1 MSLHTVPTALAAAD
15 GCNDP
20 IKLAHIYTACTAI
33 LHKATTTASAVSTGR
48 STDRTADAYAR
59 PKVVRALKLVFSGLL
74 QAANGY
80 QRPPPPLQ
88 LRALTELLLTLQQR
102 LVKQTSSSADGTG
115 TGNNSS
121 SNISG
126 TSNVIAAHCDLLD
139 CECPQ
144 HWDTPFI
151 DTSTN
156 TDNSGAGASSG
167 ANVPNLGLDD
177 LSETCVALSWCSNA
191 SDETDSSVTADSAT
205 DSISGSNAS
214 SSVRM
219 YDKSLVTA
227 YSTEEAFNNSYSSAI
242 TAAATASSS
251 AGYSGHSSYRRGR
264 HRACMTLQMATTVS
278 SSTSSINSSSCGV
291 FTVVAW
297 SLTDDGCFTV
307 EGLMPDTR
315 YCFRLAKTPQLPLS
329 R

>member
-144 HWDTPFI
+144 HWDTPF
-151 DTSTN
+151 DVTSTSTSTSRGN
-156 TDNSGAGASSG
+156 ADSSSST
-167 ANVPNLGLDD
+167 NVPSLGLDD
-177 LSETCVALSWCSNA
+177 LSETCVALSWCSSG

-205 DSISGSNAS
+205 DGISGNT
-214 SSVRM
+214 SVRM

-227 YSTEEAFNNSYSSAI
+227 YSTEEAFNNSYSCAA
-242 TAAATASSS
+242 TAAAATASSS
-251 AGYSGHSSYRRGR
+251 GAYSGHSSYRRGR

-315 YCFRLAKTPQLPLS
+315 YFFRLAKTPQLPLS